1 MLSQLGTML
10 AAVTEAGHAH
20 GAPQS
25 SVSTLSGTCW
35 HPSASQR
42 DELPGFA
49 ALTCTLGEVAH
60 PSLQPGLHGSRG
72 PAWLPTATVDRGG
85 QHTLGQPLPS
95 PAGLD
100 NGVVGCREG
109 RWPAFNYDLH
119 QNVLGVPGSFSL

>member
-10 AAVTEAGHAH
+10 AAVTEAGHAR
-20 GAPQS
+20 GAPQA

-60 PSLQPGLHGSRG
+60 PSLQAGLHGSRG
-72 PAWLPTATVDRGG
+72 PAWLPTAAVDGAASTPSASHSPVQPGLTTVLAAERAGG
-85 QHTLGQPLPS
+85 
-95 PAGLD
+95 GLLIMTRIRM
-100 NGVVGCREG
+100 C
-109 RWPAFNYDLH
+109 
-119 QNVLGVPGSFSL
+119 